1 LFNISNTKLKM
12 SKWEKFLDSNSIS
25 KKKEDRISKHTTK
38 ESILQKLESL
48 PDFVRLILFVV
59 FLGLSGLIFYMFEFV
74 RSPQYHIM
82 RLITGFLDD

>member
-1 LFNISNTKLKM
+1 M
-12 SKWEKFLDSNSIS
+12 SKWEKFLESNSVS
-25 KKKEDRISKHTTK
+25 KKKEDRISK

-59 FLGLSGLIFYMFEFV
+59 FLGLSGLIFYMFVFD

-82 RLITGFLDD
+82 RLISGFVDEEI